1 MRIITGDRVDLIS
14 PFPTN
19 QLKRLWGWFHMFKTT
34 SFDDTSPKTEEE
46 FLTFMENVLPRS
58 VSYGVI
64 DKNGE
69 LGFDHEAPI
78 IGYVAFQPSPP
89 ASAYAHVA
97 SNRRAWGKGLI
108 DEAAKL
114 AGDDMWANLP
124 ELLRIS
130 CCILAKNRAA
140 RSFADRIGFHK
151 DGYFKD
157 IVYVNGEP
165 ASMVHYG
172 FCRPEVEEEAE
183 EPMATESLGIDDSDE
198 IVDDPIDIEEVS
210 ATAEE

>member
-1 MRIITGDRVDLIS
+1 
-14 PFPTN
+14 
-19 QLKRLWGWFHMFKTT
+19 MFKTT
-34 SFDDTSPKTEEE
+34 SFDDTSPQTEEE
-46 FLTFMENVLPRS
+46 FLEFMQSVLS
-58 VSYGVI
+58 SSLTYGVI

-69 LGFDHEAPI
+69 LGFNHEAPI

-114 AGDDMWANLP
+114 AGDDMWANVP

-130 CCILAKNRAA
+130 CTILAKNRAA
-140 RSFADRIGFHK
+140 RSFAERIGFYK

-172 FCRPEVEEEAE
+172 FCRPSPSGNEENE
-183 EPMATESLGIDDSDE
+183 ER
-198 IVDDPIDIEEVS
+198 EE
-210 ATAEE
+210 

>member
-1 MRIITGDRVDLIS
+1 
-14 PFPTN
+14 
-19 QLKRLWGWFHMFKTT
+19 MFKTT

-46 FLTFMENVLPRS
+46 FLTFMESVLPHS

-114 AGDDMWANLP
+114 AGDDMWTNLP

-172 FCRPEVEEEAE
+172 FCRPKVEEQAE
-183 EPMATESLGIDDSDE
+183 EPEATESLGIDGENVDSDDSISEEE
-198 IVDDPIDIEEVS
+198 IPVIAGE
-210 ATAEE
+210 